1 MNDWLDYKG
10 SGSARAYAADGLMSN
25 SNISHG
31 LFGIQTKKDLENKQ
45 KEADERLADAKFLA
59 ETKKS
64 IDKDYAVFDKMSIKL
79 MNDADYISNLH
90 AKASQEKQLASL
102 KPDKDNTHENR
113 YKAMRATVKK
123 LVREFDSDDAEFK
136 KMYEDLNRRIKNWN
150 ELNQRIN
157 PGEMDKWGMLLSLY
171 NRPFRSVYFD
181 EYR

>member
-1 MNDWLDYKG
+1 MDLRTDSVNDVLKHYG
-10 SGSARAYAADGLMSN
+10 
-25 SNISHG
+25 ISPG
-31 LFGIQTKKDLENKQ
+31 TGKTYI
-45 KEADERLADAKFLA
+45 AGMLAHKLQFTTPA
-59 ETKKS
+59 ETRKKEQYE
-64 IDKDYAVFDKMSIKL
+64 KQRKAELQLY
-79 MNDADYISNLH
+79 N

-113 YKAMRATVKK
+113 YKAMRATAKK
-123 LVREFDSDDAEFK
+123 LVREFDPDDAEFK

-181 EYR
+181 EYQ

>member
-1 MNDWLDYKG
+1 
-10 SGSARAYAADGLMSN
+10 MSD

-45 KEADERLADAKFLA
+45 KEADERLADARFLA

-64 IDKDYAVFDKMSIKL
+64 IDKDYAAFDKMSIKL

-113 YKAMRATVKK
+113 YKAMRATAKK
-123 LVREFDSDDAEFK
+123 IS
-136 KMYEDLNRRIKNWN
+136 
-150 ELNQRIN
+150 QRI
-157 PGEMDKWGMLLSLY
+157 
-171 NRPFRSVYFD
+171 
-181 EYR
+181 

>member
-1 MNDWLDYKG
+1 MGDSY
-10 SGSARAYAADGLMSN
+10 
-25 SNISHG
+25 ISHG

-45 KEADERLADAKFLA
+45 KEADKRLADAKFLA

-64 IDKDYAVFDKMSIKL
+64 IDKDYAAFDKMSIKL
-79 MNDADYISNLH
+79 MKDADYISNLH
-90 AKASQEKQLASL
+90 AKASL

-113 YKAMRATVKK
+113 YKAMRATAKK

-136 KMYEDLNRRIKNWN
+136 KMYEDLNRRIQNWN